1 MATYKEITEARNILE
16 LPETATRETI
26 RAHYRRLL
34 ARWHPDK
41 GRADQG
47 TCHDMTVRIVEAYR
61 ILVDY
66 CKNYQYSFAEETV
79 RQHMSPEEW
88 WADRFGQDP
97 LWGRGDA

>member
-1 MATYKEITEARNILE
+1 MATFKEITEARNTLE
-16 LPETATRETI
+16 LPETATREMI

-41 GRADQG
+41 GRADQE
-47 TCHDMTVRIVEAYR
+47 TCHDMTIRIVEAYR
-61 ILVDY
+61 TLVDY

-97 LWGRGDA
+97 LWGREDA